1 MVLGLVPWQDLA
13 PVGML
18 EHNCHTTTVAGAS
31 WVASAGTRA
40 ESIPVFLLH
49 FLEAAGPWRSQDVSL

>member
-18 EHNCHTTTVAGAS
+18 ENYCHLQLQLALSGWLAWGQEQSPFLSFCFTFQRPQGLGGAK
-31 WVASAGTRA
+31 V
-40 ESIPVFLLH
+40 
-49 FLEAAGPWRSQDVSL
+49 